1 LVVGVVVVA
10 AALPLVLS
18 GNFQR
23 NLMALLATYA
33 LAALGLNLLVGVA
46 GQISLGHGAFMM
58 IGGYTTAILSVKAGL
73 PPWLGVIAGALLAA
87 VVGWLL
93 GLPALRL
100 RGHFLAL
107 ATLSFGTAL
116 PQVALK
122 WESVTGGAFGLLP
135 RSFPSDLVGYWV
147 IMLALGGLTWVA
159 YNLVGSRPGRALL
172 ALRETEVAA
181 QAMGVNL
188 ALAKTGIFAFS
199 AMYAGLAGALA
210 THLSGYISPSA
221 FGLGVSFQLLAS
233 IVVGGLGS
241 ISGAILGALL
251 VAWLPFAASRTQGL
265 ASVVEGLAI
274 IGIVMFLPR
283 GFSSLLERL
292 RWQAG
297 RPALAPSG
305 AAPEIPADQDASAL
319 VESCATAAEARPN
332 GGESRANGGRPDP
345 RLAASLAGSS
355 ALSGP
360 LLEVQGLSVDF
371 GGVHAVQDVLF
382 TVSAGTIHGLIG
394 PNGAG
399 KTTALN
405 CISRLIDPTHGA
417 IRFAGRDLLAVHPS
431 AVARLGISRTFQ
443 NLELCRHL
451 SALDNVM
458 IGLHHRV
465 MAPNVAYALRLPAAR
480 RAEAEAR
487 RRASELLELVECL
500 DLADR
505 PVQLLPH
512 SRQKRVELA
521 RALACGGQLLV
532 LDEPAAGLD
541 ATERQALADLI
552 RHVRDAGLTIL
563 LVEHDM
569 GLVMSLCDRVTVL
582 DFGRVIADGSPEEAQ
597 ANPAVVA
604 AYLGEEATRGGAE
617 AMLHA

>member
-1 LVVGVVVVA
+1 VLA
-10 AALPLVLS
+10 AVLPLVFS

-23 NLMALLATYA
+23 NLMALLAAYA
-33 LAALGLNLLVGVA
+33 LAALGLNLLVGIA

-58 IGGYTTAILSVKAGL
+58 IGGYTAAILTAKAGL
-73 PPWLGVIAGALLAA
+73 PPFVGILAA
-87 VVGWLL
+87 GVVTAIVGWLL

-122 WESVTGGAFGLLP
+122 AEGVTGGAFGLSP
-135 RSFPSDLVGYWV
+135 TKFPSDLVAYWIIAAV
-147 IMLALGGLTWVA
+147 LVVFTWLS
-159 YNLVGSRPGRALL
+159 YNLVSSRPGRALL
-172 ALRETEVAA
+172 ALRESEVAA

-199 AMYAGLAGALA
+199 AIYAGLAGALA
-210 THLSGYISPSA
+210 THLSGYINPNA
-221 FGLGVSFQLLAS
+221 FSLAVSFQLLAS

-241 ISGAILGALL
+241 IGGSILGALL

-283 GFSSLLERL
+283 GFVNLRLPVGRTLLGRVSRSSSTAGQAVG
-292 RWQAG
+292 QAG
-297 RPALAPSG
+297 SAGREPTPPLAAHQAALTLNG
-305 AAPEIPADQDASAL
+305 A
-319 VESCATAAEARPN
+319 
-332 GGESRANGGRPDP
+332 DP
-345 RLAASLAGSS
+345 RLAASLSGSR
-355 ALSGP
+355 ATGP
-360 LLEVQGLSVDF
+360 LLEVSSLSVDF
-371 GGVHAVQDVLF
+371 GGVHALQDVSF
-382 TVSAGTIHGLIG
+382 CVSSGSIHGLIG

-405 CISRLIDPTHGA
+405 CISRLLDPTRGA

-431 AVARLGISRTFQ
+431 GVARLGISRTFQ

-465 MAPNVAYALRLPAAR
+465 VAPNVAYVLRLPAGR

-487 RRASELLELVECL
+487 RRALELLDLVECL
-500 DLADR
+500 DVVDR
-505 PVQLLPH
+505 PVQSLPH

-541 ATERQALADLI
+541 AGERQALADLV
-552 RHVRDAGLTIL
+552 RRVRDAGPTIL

-597 ANPAVVA
+597 GNPAVVA
-604 AYLGEEATRGGAE
+604 AYLGEDASQTA
-617 AMLHA
+617 AVHA

>member
-1 LVVGVVVVA
+1 VA
-10 AALPLVLS
+10 
-18 GNFQR
+18 
-23 NLMALLATYA
+23 
-33 LAALGLNLLVGVA
+33 VA
-46 GQISLGHGAFMM
+46 GLV
-58 IGGYTTAILSVKAGL
+58 T
-73 PPWLGVIAGALLAA
+73 A

-122 WESVTGGAFGLLP
+122 WDAVTGGAFGLSP
-135 RSFPSDLVGYWV
+135 TRFPSDLVAYWL
-147 IMLALGGLTWVA
+147 IALVLGVFTWVS
-159 YNLVGSRPGRALL
+159 YNLVSSRPGRALL
-172 ALRETEVAA
+172 ALRESEVAA

-210 THLSGYISPSA
+210 THLSGYINPNSFNLA
-221 FGLGVSFQLLAS
+221 VSFQLLAS

-241 ISGAILGALL
+241 IGGSILGALL

-283 GFSSLLERL
+283 GITSTLERL
-292 RWQAG
+292 KPRLMLLRKG
-297 RPALAPSG
+297 TEPAAYEASTAP
-305 AAPEIPADQDASAL
+305 DQ
-319 VESCATAAEARPN
+319 ATAMQASKAAF
-332 GGESRANGGRPDP
+332 GANGPDP
-345 RLAASLAGSS
+345 RLAASLAG
-355 ALSGP
+355 ARAPSGP
-360 LLEVQGLSVDF
+360 LLEVAGLSVAF
-371 GGVHAVQDVLF
+371 GGVHALQDVSLC
-382 TVSAGTIHGLIG
+382 VSAGSIHGLIG

-405 CISRLIDPTHGA
+405 CISRLIDPTRGA
-417 IRFAGRDLLAVHPS
+417 IRFGGQDLLAVHPS
-431 AVARLGISRTFQ
+431 RVARLGISRTFQ

-465 MAPNVAYALRLPAAR
+465 VAPNIAYVLRLPAGR

-487 RRASELLELVECL
+487 RRALELLDLVECL
-500 DLADR
+500 DVVDR
-505 PVQLLPH
+505 PVQSLPH

-541 ATERQALADLI
+541 AGERQALADLV
-552 RHVRDAGLTIL
+552 RRVRDAGLTIL

-569 GLVMSLCDRVTVL
+569 ALVMSLCDRVTVL

-604 AYLGEEATRGGAE
+604 AYLGEDASRTAV
-617 AMLHA
+617 HA

>member
-1 LVVGVVVVA
+1 MVLIGAVIVIA
-10 AALPLVLS
+10 AVLPLVLS

-23 NLMALLATYA
+23 NLMALLAAYA
-33 LAALGLNLLVGVA
+33 LAALGLNLLVGIA

-58 IGGYTTAILSVKAGL
+58 IGGYVAAILTVKAGL
-73 PPWLGVIAGALLAA
+73 PPFVGVIAAGLFTA

-122 WESVTGGAFGLLP
+122 WDPVTGGAFGLSP
-135 RSFPSDLVGYWV
+135 TRFPSDLVAYWV
-147 IMLALGGLTWVA
+147 IALVLGVFTWA
-159 YNLVGSRPGRALL
+159 SYNLVRSRPGRALL
-172 ALRETEVAA
+172 ALRESEVAA

-210 THLSGYISPSA
+210 THLSGYISPNSFSLA
-221 FGLGVSFQLLAS
+221 VSFQLLAS

-241 ISGAILGALL
+241 IAGSILGALL

-283 GFSSLLERL
+283 GVASLLQRTKFPVKVLARPDEPAAYEVP
-292 RWQAG
+292 AG
-297 RPALAPSG
+297 SPHLAP
-305 AAPEIPADQDASAL
+305 A
-319 VESCATAAEARPN
+319 PN
-332 GGESRANGGRPDP
+332 GPDP
-345 RLAASLAGSS
+345 RLAASLTGSRVT
-355 ALSGP
+355 GP
-360 LLEVQGLSVDF
+360 LLEVQGLSVEF
-371 GGVHAVQDVLF
+371 GGVHALQDVSF
-382 TVSAGTIHGLIG
+382 CVSSGSIHGLIG

-405 CISRLIDPTHGA
+405 CISRLIDPTRGA
-417 IRFAGRDLLAVHPS
+417 IRFGGQDLLSVHPS

-465 MAPNVAYALRLPAAR
+465 AAPNIAYLLRLPAGR

-487 RRASELLELVECL
+487 RRSLELLDLVECL
-500 DLADR
+500 DVVDR
-505 PVQLLPH
+505 PVQSLPH

-541 ATERQALADLI
+541 AGERLALAELV
-552 RHVRDAGLTIL
+552 RRVRDAGLTIL

-582 DFGRVIADGSPEEAQ
+582 DFGRVIADGSPKEAQ

-604 AYLGEEATRGGAE
+604 AYLGEDASRTAV
-617 AMLHA
+617 HA

>member
-1 LVVGVVVVA
+1 
-10 AALPLVLS
+10 VLS

-23 NLMALLATYA
+23 NLMALLAAYA
-33 LAALGLNLLVGVA
+33 LAALGLNLLVGIA

-58 IGGYTTAILSVKAGL
+58 IGGYTAAILTVKAGL
-73 PPWLGVIAGALLAA
+73 PPFVGVLAAGLFTA

-122 WESVTGGAFGLLP
+122 WDPVTGGAFGLSP
-135 RSFPSDLVGYWV
+135 TKFPSDLAAYWV
-147 IMLALGGLTWVA
+147 IALVLGVCTWVS
-159 YNLVGSRPGRALL
+159 YNLVSSRPGRALL
-172 ALRETEVAA
+172 ALRESEVAA

-210 THLSGYISPSA
+210 THLSGYISPNSFSLA
-221 FGLGVSFQLLAS
+221 VSFQLLAS

-241 ISGAILGALL
+241 IGGSILGALL

-274 IGIVMFLPR
+274 IAIVIFLPR
-283 GFSSLLERL
+283 GIASLLERW
-292 RWQAG
+292 RSRRDAS
-297 RPALAPSG
+297 RATEAVPPATHAAAAPS
-305 AAPEIPADQDASAL
+305 
-319 VESCATAAEARPN
+319 
-332 GGESRANGGRPDP
+332 ANGGPDP
-345 RLAASLAGSS
+345 RLAQSLTGSRAAGT
-355 ALSGP
+355 
-360 LLEVQGLSVDF
+360 LLEVAGLSVDF
-371 GGVHAVQDVLF
+371 GGVHALQDVSF
-382 TVSAGTIHGLIG
+382 CVSAGSIHGLIG

-405 CISRLIDPTHGA
+405 CISRLIDPTRGA
-417 IRFAGRDLLAVHPS
+417 IRFGGQDLLAVHPS
-431 AVARLGISRTFQ
+431 RVAHLGISRTFQ

-465 MAPNVAYALRLPAAR
+465 VAPNIAYLLRLPAGR

-487 RRASELLELVECL
+487 RRALELLDLVECL
-500 DLADR
+500 DVVDR
-505 PVQLLPH
+505 PVQSLPH

-541 ATERQALADLI
+541 ASEREALADLV
-552 RHVRDAGLTIL
+552 RRVRDAGLTIL

-569 GLVMSLCDRVTVL
+569 ALVMSLCDRVTVL

-597 ANPAVVA
+597 ADPAVVA
-604 AYLGEEATRGGAE
+604 AYLGEDASRTAV
-617 AMLHA
+617 HA